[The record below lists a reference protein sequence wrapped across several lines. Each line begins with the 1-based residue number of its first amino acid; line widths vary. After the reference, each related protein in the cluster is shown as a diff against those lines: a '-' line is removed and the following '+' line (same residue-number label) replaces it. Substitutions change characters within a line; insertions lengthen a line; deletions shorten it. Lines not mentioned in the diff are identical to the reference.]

1 MILGGAVRLAAL
13 TLLLA
18 LLAQTCSAQSDLYL
32 IALMGQS
39 NMAGRGEVSELPP
52 DFPKNPTKIWT
63 FTNAYK
69 WEPAR
74 EPVDSPEGQVDTIS
88 QDRSGGVG
96 PSLALA
102 DAFVSRYPS
111 TSVGL
116 IPCARGATR
125 IGMWLKTDTD
135 RPRDTLF
142 GSCVNRIK
150 TVSPAN
156 GTLRAVL
163 FWQGGSDA
171 IREETAVTWKE
182 RFTTFVAD
190 LRRDLGNPDLPVIMI
205 MLGKKMI
212 PHKFAY
218 WEIVREQQRAV
229 NIPGV
234 IKIEADGFER
244 REDGIHFTTKSQLE
258 FGAVLAGLLPAP

>member
-1 MILGGAVRLAAL
+1 MRLAILTAL
-13 TLLLA
+13 LVLLA
-18 LLAQTCSAQSDLYL
+18 HPCSAQSNLYL

-39 NMAGRGEVSELPP
+39 NMAGRGEVSELPA

-63 FTNAYK
+63 FTNGYK
-69 WEPAR
+69 WEPAK

-102 DAFVSRYPS
+102 DAFVSRYPN

-116 IPCARGATR
+116 IPCARGATK
-125 IGMWLKTDTD
+125 ISMWLKITSEP
-135 RPRDTLF
+135 PRDTLF

-171 IREETAVTWKE
+171 IREETAVNWKE
-182 RFTTFVAD
+182 RFTMFVTE
-190 LRRDLGNPDLPVIMI
+190 LRHDLGNPDLPVIMI
-205 MLGKKMI
+205 MLGKKMV

-234 IKIEADGFER
+234 IKIEADGYER
-244 REDGIHFTTKSQLE
+244 REDGIHFTTKGQLE

>member
-1 MILGGAVRLAAL
+1 MRLAILTAL
-13 TLLLA
+13 LV
-18 LLAQTCSAQSDLYL
+18 LLAQPSSAQSNLYL

-39 NMAGRGEVSELPP
+39 NMAGRGELSELPP
-52 DFPKNPTKIWT
+52 DFPKNPLKIWT

-69 WEPAR
+69 WEPAK
-74 EPVDSPEGQVDTIS
+74 EPVDSPEGQIDTIS

-102 DAFVSRYPS
+102 DAFVSRYPD

-116 IPCARGATR
+116 IPCARGATK
-125 IGMWLKTDTD
+125 ISMWLKTTSEP
-135 RPRDTLF
+135 PRDTLF

-171 IREETAVTWKE
+171 IREETAVRWKE
-182 RFTTFVAD
+182 DFTTFVAE
-190 LRRDLGNPDLPVIMI
+190 LRREMNAPDLPVIMI
-205 MLGKKMI
+205 MLGKKMV

-234 IKIEADGFER
+234 IKIEADGYER